1 MIRLALLL
9 MALASP
15 AAAEPGVL
23 LVTITGVRN
32 DHGHVLVAVCDRAT
46 FLQPKCAYHG
56 SATAKTGAVTVRVTG
71 VPAGVYAVQAYQ
83 DENDNNTLDRNFFG
97 MPKEGMGFS
106 RDAPMR
112 FGPPDFNDA
121 AVTVPATGGALSF
134 ALRYFD

>member
-9 MALASP
+9 TLLAGPAMAG
-15 AAAEPGVL
+15 EL
-23 LVTITGVRN
+23 LVTITNVRT
-32 DHGHVLVAVCDRAT
+32 DHGHVLVAVCDRTT

-56 SATAKTGAVTVRVTG
+56 SAPAKAGSVTVPIEG
-71 VPAGVYAVQAYQ
+71 VPGGVYALQAYQ
-83 DENDNNTLDRNFFG
+83 DENDNGTLDRSFFG

-121 AVTVPATGGALSF
+121 AVTVPAAGGALSF